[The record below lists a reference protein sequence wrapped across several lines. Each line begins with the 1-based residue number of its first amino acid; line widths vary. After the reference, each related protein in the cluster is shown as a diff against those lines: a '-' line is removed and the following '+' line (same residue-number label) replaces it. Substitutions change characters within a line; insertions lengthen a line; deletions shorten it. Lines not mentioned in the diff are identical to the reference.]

1 MCLIF
6 HKPTFNHI
14 KNLWDSSGGLIIIY
28 TSKHT
33 NKPFCDKQCGTEDSL
48 THGMNAMVNLVAKQ
62 IQEIHLSTKLQTC
75 PWTKTWAIDLVRQ
88 GILL

>member
-33 NKPFCDKQCGTEDSL
+33 NKPFLWQTVWNWGLPDPWYECNGEFSGQADTRITLPNKIT
-48 THGMNAMVNLVAKQ
+48 NLSMD
-62 IQEIHLSTKLQTC
+62 INLGHWSS
-75 PWTKTWAIDLVRQ
+75 
-88 GILL
+88 